1 MNVLVVIYTAILAL
15 YTYVL
20 LFKEHMKRS
29 LVFPVVQ
36 EPLEGTP
43 DGTYNSYVLMEPTYD
58 GANLSTTANP
68 PPPEPPVPP
77 PFMTPLTAPPTV
89 WGPLLAPVMEVGAN
103 SFAYDDENV
112 SMSSF

>member
-1 MNVLVVIYTAILAL
+1 MNGLVVVYTAILAL

-20 LFKEHMKRS
+20 LFKEHMKRFIP
-29 LVFPVVQ
+29 VFQQP
-36 EPLEGTP
+36 PEGTP
-43 DGTYNSYVLMEPTYD
+43 DGAYNSYVLMEPTYD
-58 GANLSTTANP
+58 GANLSTTAHP
-68 PPPEPPVPP
+68 PRPEPPAPP

-89 WGPLLAPVMEVGAN
+89 WGPLLAPVMEVGSD

>member
-1 MNVLVVIYTAILAL
+1 MNGLVVIYTAILAL

-29 LVFPVVQ
+29 LSVVVQ
-36 EPLEGTP
+36 QPLEDTP
-43 DGTYNSYVLMEPTYD
+43 DGAYNSYVLMEPTYD
-58 GANLSTTANP
+58 GANLSTTAKP
-68 PPPEPPVPP
+68 PPPEPPIPP

-89 WGPLLAPVMEVGAN
+89 WGPLLAPVMEVGTD